1 MEIIRTQASPGAIQ
15 THPSVRLK
23 GTELNYTPQSCID
36 QTCANRN
43 SVHYHCPLCTKADS
57 YGDPVILKAHF
68 RVKHVDKSIEFA
80 GLKVLRCCKSCEI
93 VGVIKGEKR
102 FKGAHWHCYRC
113 RNGFNRRDEAVKHYK
128 THFRHPQTTFQIQIP
143 NELMDPEPGDS
154 LLEASSASHT
164 LTTTT
169 SQFSSIHP
177 VLTEAVMTTA
187 QLTNDGK
194 GETAVPNGVAANEI
208 VATTDGQT
216 YVIIPENAQGDLGAD
231 HCEVVSY
238 EAQSDMVDAHG
249 LSQDDLEGTLTQDN
263 IIRLLEQR
271 RQLQT
276 EVEQLQAQNQQLQV
290 DRENMEKQLR
300 EEIAQLKQ
308 QVQDL
313 SSSSPSLSDRQR
325 TQQEHPEDT
334 QVQELIEKLNREHRQ
349 LLEQQVALLRQQDQG
364 KHQASHPILVTMLS
378 PSESGTTTSQ
388 ENDQSVSTSS
398 QLSQQQVQF
407 QTLYVTHN
415 MHGDSNG
422 PENDSRDL
430 MASDGVSESSN
441 VIMDVGED
449 SHQLLVD
456 SIDVRID
463 KRKSEDALL
472 EEPNKR
478 RKDSP

>member
-1 MEIIRTQASPGAIQ
+1 MEIIRTQGNPGAIQ

-36 QTCANRN
+36 QTCTNRN
-43 SVHYHCPLCTKADS
+43 SVHYHCPLCTKVDS

-143 NELMDPEPGDS
+143 NELIDPEPGDS
-154 LLEASSASHT
+154 LLEAGSATHA

-194 GETAVPNGVAANEI
+194 GESAVPNGVAANEI

-216 YVIIPENAQGDLGAD
+216 YVLIPENAQGDLGAE

-238 EAQSDMVDAHG
+238 EAQSDMVDTSS
-249 LSQDDLEGTLTQDN
+249 LSQEDIEGTLTQDN
-263 IIRLLEQR
+263 ILRLLEQR
-271 RQLQT
+271 RQLQA

-290 DRENMEKQLR
+290 DREDMERQLR

-325 TQQEHPEDT
+325 SQQEQPEDT
-334 QVQELIEKLNREHRQ
+334 QVQELIDKLNREHRQ
-349 LLEQQVALLRQQDQG
+349 LLEQQVALLRQVDQG
-364 KHQASHPILVTMLS
+364 KQQASHPILVTMLS
-378 PSESGTTTSQ
+378 PSDSGTATSQ
-388 ENDQSVSTSS
+388 ENVESVTTSS
-398 QLSQQQVQF
+398 QLGQQQVQF

-415 MHGDSNG
+415 MHGDANG
-422 PENDSRDL
+422 SENDSREL
-430 MASDGVSESSN
+430 MASNGVSESSN

-456 SIDVRID
+456 GINVSLD
-463 KRKSEDALL
+463 KRKAEEGLL

-478 RKDSP
+478 RKDCP

>member
-1 MEIIRTQASPGAIQ
+1 MEIIRTQANPGAIQ

-36 QTCANRN
+36 QTCANRS

-143 NELMDPEPGDS
+143 NELIDPEPGDS
-154 LLEASSASHT
+154 LLEAGSATHA
-164 LTTTT
+164 LTTTS

-208 VATTDGQT
+208 VATSDGQT
-216 YVIIPENAQGDLGAD
+216 FVLIPENAQGDLGAD

-238 EAQSDMVDAHG
+238 EAQSDMVDANS

-263 IIRLLEQR
+263 ILRLLEQR
-271 RQLQT
+271 RQLQS

-290 DRENMEKQLR
+290 DRDDMERQLR

-313 SSSSPSLSDRQR
+313 SSSSPSLTDRQR
-325 TQQEHPEDT
+325 TQQEPPEDT
-334 QVQELIEKLNREHRQ
+334 QIQELIEKLNREHRQ
-349 LLEQQVALLRQQDQG
+349 LLEQQVALLRQHDQG
-364 KHQASHPILVTMLS
+364 KQQASHPILVTMLS
-378 PSESGTTTSQ
+378 PSDSEAAASQ
-388 ENDQSVSTSS
+388 ETVQSVSTGS
-398 QLSQQQVQF
+398 QLTQQQVQF

-415 MHGDSNG
+415 MHSGANG
-422 PENDSRDL
+422 SETDSREL
-430 MASDGVSESSN
+430 MAPDGVSESSN

-456 SIDVRID
+456 SIDVSLD
-463 KRKSEDALL
+463 KRKAEDSLL

-478 RKDSP
+478 RKDCS